1 MTSAA
6 AAWCFP
12 ELPCPAG
19 LPERG
24 VRSVLMVDVDGV
36 LLNGRPR
43 DGAHL
48 FSDLE
53 AELGINLER
62 LQAEFFEPHWEA
74 VVTGRAN
81 MMDRLRPVLARLAP
95 ELPAE
100 RFVEYWFENDSRI
113 ESGVLDGLR
122 ALRETSASPRI
133 YLATNQEHMR
143 ARYLMDTLDLA
154 AHVDGIVYSAA
165 LGHRKPGAAF
175 FRLAAERTE
184 RDRMRSPLLMM
195 RRAMSKQRERQA
207 GRQPYGPAWETS
219 PNSPGP
225 SSGTSRRPQQGLA
238 TPRRTWRG
246 RSPLPDNAG
255 GSRRRP
261 SPPRSSGGWPDLVA
275 FPSARRR
282 S

>member
-1 MTSAA
+1 MTSTA

-19 LPERG
+19 RPERG

-36 LLNGRPR
+36 LVNGRPR

-53 AELGINLER
+53 AELGINLEC

-122 ALRETSASPRI
+122 ALREASACPRI

-175 FRLAAERTE
+175 FRLAAERTGTRPDE
-184 RDRMRSPLLMM
+184 IAFIDDAPSNVEAARKAGWAAAVWTGVGDFAELAGALL
-195 RRAMSKQRERQA
+195 
-207 GRQPYGPAWETS
+207 
-219 PNSPGP
+219 
-225 SSGTSRRPQQGLA
+225 
-238 TPRRTWRG
+238 RG
-246 RSPLPDNAG
+246 
-255 GSRRRP
+255 
-261 SPPRSSGGWPDLVA
+261 
-275 FPSARRR
+275 
-282 S
+282 